1 MAKKKKLR
9 VSDFA
14 GDGGP
19 FSEVVVTISIR
30 ILDDSVSRSRLAVN
44 IVPDPA
50 LEAMARGTVEGDHCG
65 YNEEGVFGLS
75 LAENFNGYEDMP
87 GDFPRMDADL
97 MNGFKKECAERMN
110 ALIGKSV
117 RWALDLNL
125 KAMKEAGL
133 EPRHRN
139 IQ

>member
-1 MAKKKKLR
+1 MAKKKKLH

-50 LEAMARGTVEGDHCG
+50 LEAMARERFKGEQCG
-65 YNEEGVFGLS
+65 YNEEGIFGLT
-75 LAENFNGYEDMP
+75 LAENFSGWEDMEN
-87 GDFPRMDADL
+87 DFPRMDTDI

-110 ALIGKSV
+110 ALITRSV

-125 KAMKEAGL
+125 KGMKEAGL
-133 EPRHRN
+133 EPRHRT